1 MYILCDGPVTDIA
14 NGTWN
19 LKVSGSITTSWTIAF
34 GSISFILSFLFSF
47 FSIYRSKHLHKMS
60 SLLVHFCLN
69 HFQSNHLKILH
80 TINQHYVTN
89 KNKKIGFTS
98 MM

>member
-1 MYILCDGPVTDIA
+1 
-14 NGTWN
+14 
-19 LKVSGSITTSWTIAF
+19 
-34 GSISFILSFLFSF
+34 
-47 FSIYRSKHLHKMS
+47 MS